1 MNLKFSILADYNIDL
16 HPDKK
21 KYILLNRAQKETE
34 FSSLK
39 NHKNINQSSLK
50 NSIAKQEKNQRNSFH
65 TVRSLKLQNG
75 KTIGKTQFM
84 FNLHNYALC
93 IVQCT
98 VYSVHRSQ
106 THATEKYFQYITI
119 CFIKT
124 STRKVV
130 SQSTNLTVNL
140 VFSLLNTLFKLQSN
154 FLAVPQSSGFWS
166 VVNLNKSFKVVY
178 NVHRCLQGIS
188 VRLSDHNSET
198 P

>member
-50 NSIAKQEKNQRNSFH
+50 NSIAKQEKNQRNNFF
-65 TVRSLKLQNG
+65 TVGSLKLQNG

-98 VYSVHRSQ
+98 VYTGHRPMPLK
-106 THATEKYFQYITI
+106 KYFQDTTI

-140 VFSLLNTLFKLQSN
+140 AAFSLLNTLFKLQSN

-178 NVHRCLQGIS
+178 IVHRCLQGIS
-188 VRLSDHNSET
+188 VGLSDHNSET